1 MLMII
6 LGILKVIG
14 ILFLILFGIILLLI
28 LLLLFC
34 PVRYVGAAEKAE
46 GQQLRASGDITWL
59 LHLLHLRV
67 TVEGTQPA
75 VSVRILG
82 ISSEGFGRF
91 VSAFRRK
98 PKPSKTDTDKTTE
111 KNVEKVNRAASGNG
125 EITAE
130 SNTSA
135 PKTKT
140 EKITDGKECSA
151 VNEETIYADDANC
164 STEETKEV
172 FVQDKDCPS
181 KSVAEVME
189 DDEKCFTDGKT
200 LADIRKKTDESDK
213 KDFSDKT
220 EKTIKDKEN
229 TDKNST
235 AQNKKASVFDKLY
248 STAGKIIKQIISVS
262 RKILGILKK
271 IFHLPERIAKGI
283 NKGISQGK
291 AVAKNISDLKV
302 FVSSQ
307 EFEEAMTF
315 GLGRMMRFLHHLRPK
330 KLTGDVEFGFSD
342 PADTGMALAVI
353 APFFPYY
360 ADHLQVVPDFQEK
373 KLSFSLNFKGRI
385 YGCMLLYIAV
395 QILLDRNIRIVIGKI
410 RKRRS
415 E

>member
-14 ILFLILFGIILLLI
+14 ILFLILLGIILLLI
-28 LLLLFC
+28 FLVLFC
-34 PVRYVGAAEKAE
+34 PVRYAGSAEKAE

-59 LHLLHLRV
+59 LHLLHFRV
-67 TVEGTQPA
+67 TVEGTQPE
-75 VSVRILG
+75 VSVCVLG
-82 ISSEGFGRF
+82 VSLEGFRRF
-91 VSAFRRK
+91 VSSFRRK
-98 PKPSKTDTDKTTE
+98 PKSAKTNTDKSAG
-111 KNVEKVNRAASGNG
+111 KNNEKVNRTSSAKG
-125 EITAE
+125 EITADGNI
-130 SNTSA
+130 NTVQN
-135 PKTKT
+135 KT
-140 EKITDGKECSA
+140 EISMDSKECSA
-151 VNEETIYADDANC
+151 VNEETIYADDENCFANG
-164 STEETKEV
+164 E
-172 FVQDKDCPS
+172 
-181 KSVAEVME
+181 
-189 DDEKCFTDGKT
+189 T
-200 LADIRKKTDESDK
+200 LADISKKTDESDK

-235 AQNKKASVFDKLY
+235 SQNKKASVFDKLY
-248 STAGKIIKQIISVS
+248 STARKIIKQIISVG

-271 IFHLPERIAKGI
+271 IFHLPERIVKGI

-291 AVAKNISDLKV
+291 AVAKNAADLKA
-302 FVSSQ
+302 FVSTQ
-307 EFEEAMTF
+307 EFKEAMVF

-360 ADHLQVVPDFQEK
+360 ADHLQVVPDFQGN
-373 KLSFSLNFKGRI
+373 KLSFSLKFKGRI
-385 YGCMLLYIAV
+385 YGCMLLYLAV